1 MVYPDFKVCVRC
13 FTFNQ
18 AKYIEETMNGF
29 TMQQTNFP
37 FVCCIV
43 DDASTD
49 GEQEV
54 LKSYMKTN
62 FNFSSSAVS
71 FEKDTDYA
79 YILFAQHK
87 ENTNCFFAVLLL
99 HENLYSSPKYN
110 LKFNYIAEW
119 RENCEYEAICEGDD
133 FWIDKDKLSKQ
144 VSFLDSHPDYGF
156 SYAKAYSC
164 NESGVINKAIIYGQK
179 KESFDDLIKGNTIP
193 TLTVIFRKTIYDLYR
208 KEIQDNPAWG
218 MGDYP
223 MWLYFILH
231 SKVHFIND
239 IVGVYRV
246 LPESA
251 SHSRSLKKKI
261 KFVIGEYRVRL
272 DMLKYANRKDLVFLA
287 QKELI
292 KGLVISI
299 AYKIAILCRL
309 K

>member
-1 MVYPDFKVCVRC
+1 MKYPLFKITIECM
-13 FTFNQ
+13 TFNQ
-18 AKYIEETMNGF
+18 SKYIGKTLDGF
-29 TMQQTNFP
+29 CIQQTEFP
-37 FVCCIV
+37 FVCCII

-49 GEQEV
+49 GEQIVINTYLETHFDFSESSV
-54 LKSYMKTN
+54 SYTK
-62 FNFSSSAVS
+62 
-71 FEKDTDYA
+71 ETDYA
-79 YILFAQHK
+79 KIIYAQHK
-87 ENTNCFFAVLLL
+87 VNKQCFFMVLFLK
-99 HENLYSSPKYN
+99 ENHYSQKKSKTEY
-110 LKFNYIAEW
+110 LKKFNEGIP
-119 RENCEYEAICEGDD
+119 YEAICEGDD
-133 FWIDKDKLSKQ
+133 YWIDPEKLSKQ
-144 VSFLDSHPDYGF
+144 VSFLETHKEYGF
-156 SYAKAYSC
+156 TYARAYTC
-164 NESGVINKAIIYGQK
+164 NEKDEISNKYIFGSNAETFNDIIAR
-179 KESFDDLIKGNTIP
+179 NTIP
-193 TLTVIFRKTIYDLYR
+193 TLTTVYR
-208 KEIQDNPAWG
+208 KALYSNYLKEIKRSDQWG

>member
-62 FNFSSSAVS
+62 FNFSSSSVS
-71 FEKDTDYA
+71 FEKDADYA
-79 YILFAQHK
+79 FILFAQHN
-87 ENTNCFFAVLLL
+87 ENVNCYFAVLLL
-99 HENLYSSPKYN
+99 KENLYSSDKSY
-110 LKFNYIAEW
+110 LKFDYIAEW
-119 RENCEYEAICEGDD
+119 REKCEYEAICEGDD
-133 FWIDKDKLSKQ
+133 FWIDKEKLSKQ

-164 NESGVINKAIIYGQK
+164 NELGLISKKYTYGQK
-179 KESFDDLIKGNTIP
+179 KESFEELIEGNTIP
-193 TLTVIFRKTIYDLYR
+193 TLTVIYRIKLHDSYR
-208 KEIQDNPAWG
+208 KVIKYNSAWR

-223 MWLYFILH
+223 MWLFFILH
-231 SKVHFIND
+231 SKVKFFD
-239 IVGVYRV
+239 YYAGVYRD
-246 LPESA
+246 LMESA
-251 SHSRSLKKKI
+251 SHSRSLRKKI
-261 KFVIGEYRVRL
+261 CFIHGTFLVRR
-272 DMLKYANRKDLVFLA
+272 DFSVYAKRRDL
-287 QKELI
+287 LI
-292 KGLVISI
+292 KIISNTLRDI
-299 AYKIAILCRL
+299 AIACAYKIALVCKIR
-309 K
+309 